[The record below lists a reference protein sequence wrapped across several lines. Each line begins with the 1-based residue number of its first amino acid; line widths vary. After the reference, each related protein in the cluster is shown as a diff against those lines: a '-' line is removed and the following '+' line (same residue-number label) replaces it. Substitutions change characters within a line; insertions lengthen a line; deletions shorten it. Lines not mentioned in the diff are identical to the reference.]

1 MIIVIDG
8 YNLLKQVF
16 DPNNISEKKR
26 TAFVNVLGK
35 YREKKGHKI
44 VIIFD
49 AGPCIAPLKE
59 KQRGI
64 QVLFSGQYQTADDLI
79 IQFVQENPTKEIMV
93 VTADRKIK
101 EATKSQLVEIVDPLY
116 FYAKVKEALAS
127 NQTHKK
133 NEYQV
138 IKLTQDSNEEIDA
151 LMQKAAGMKIFEKN
165 KQEEYYGPRNHQ
177 IKKQQLSKKERK
189 KNKKIDKL

>member
-8 YNLLKQVF
+8 YNLLKQIF
-16 DPNNISEKKR
+16 DPNDISEKKR
-26 TAFVNVLGK
+26 TAFVNLLGK
-35 YREKKGHKI
+35 YREKRGHKI

-49 AGPCIAPLKE
+49 AGPCFGPLKE
-59 KQRGI
+59 KQRGV
-64 QVLFSGQYQTADDLI
+64 QVLFSGQDYTADDLI
-79 IQFVQENPTKEIMV
+79 IQFVQEHPTKEIMV

-101 EATKSQLVEIVDPLY
+101 QAVKSQLVEIVEPLY
-116 FYAKVKEALAS
+116 FYAKIKDALES
-127 NQTHKK
+127 DQTYKK
-133 NEYQV
+133 NEYQI

-151 LMQKAAGMKIFEKN
+151 LMQEAASMKIFEKN
-165 KQEEYYGPRNHQ
+165 KQEEYYDPRNHQ